1 MVLKNV
7 APSMTM
13 SVAYTHAESTK
24 HTHTCTTQDVKAM
37 LTIVQQARP
46 FQYQKGRTLQ
56 SFPNLTKSPLDQLDV
71 ALLNTWLTNH
81 KRKLFSGVHD
91 CNEEDNEEES
101 ELNDG
106 DEDTPEEDDVDD

>member
-1 MVLKNV
+1 
-7 APSMTM
+7 
-13 SVAYTHAESTK
+13 
-24 HTHTCTTQDVKAM
+24 M

-81 KRKLFSGVHD
+81 KHKLFSGVHD

>member
-1 MVLKNV
+1 
-7 APSMTM
+7 MTM

-71 ALLNTWLTNH
+71 ALLNTSLTNH
-81 KRKLFSGVHD
+81 KHKFLVSMHD
-91 CNEEDNEEES
+91 CNEEDNDEQN
-101 ELNDG
+101 ELSNG
-106 DEDTPEEDDVDD
+106 DEN